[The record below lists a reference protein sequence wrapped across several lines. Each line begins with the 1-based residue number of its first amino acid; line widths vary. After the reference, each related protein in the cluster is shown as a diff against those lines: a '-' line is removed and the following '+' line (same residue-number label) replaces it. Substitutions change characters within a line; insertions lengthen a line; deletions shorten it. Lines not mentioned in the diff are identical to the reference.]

1 MKHMKKL
8 ILLATSLP
16 LVLFT
21 AAQSFGELEWQKT
34 KIPATIIE
42 IPQSASVTEAAIK
55 QKLAQLGYNGK
66 ETKGVTV
73 YKAVRIPEISSETID
88 LYLKVERKSRKEKDE
103 SVVYFAVARGYENF
117 VKSGSDTGFIR
128 SIHFYTNNFNGWAEA
143 EALEREIKD
152 QEDKLKS
159 AEKKA
164 DDLQSE
170 SESLQKRLKK
180 LQEDIEENKKNIEK
194 QKLEVENQR
203 KALDILRSKRK
214 V

>member
-1 MKHMKKL
+1 MKHVKKL

-42 IPQSASVTEAAIK
+42 VPQSASATEAAIK

-73 YKAVRIPEISSETID
+73 YKAVRIPEISSETVD

-117 VKSGSDTGFIR
+117 VKQDSDAEFIKG
-128 SIHFYTNNFNGWAEA
+128 IHTYTSNFNSWAEA
-143 EALEREIKD
+143 EALEREIKG

-180 LQEDIEENKKNIEK
+180 LQDDIEENKKNIEK
-194 QKLEVENQR
+194 QKAEVENQR

>member
-1 MKHMKKL
+1 MKKFT
-8 ILLATSLP
+8 LLAAFSACILN
-16 LVLFT
+16 V
-21 AAQSFGELEWQKT
+21 AAQSFGEIEWQKT
-34 KIPATIIE
+34 KIPATMIE
-42 IPQSASVTEAAIK
+42 VPQSASVTEAAIK
-55 QKLAQLGYNGK
+55 QKLTQLGYNGK

-73 YKAVRIPEISSETID
+73 YKGVRIPEMSNETVD

-128 SIHFYTNNFNGWAEA
+128 SIHSYTNNFNGWAEA
-143 EALEREIKD
+143 EALEREIKV

-164 DDLQSE
+164 DELLGE

-180 LQEDIEENKKNIEK
+180 LEEDIEENKKNIEK
-194 QKLEVENQR
+194 QKTEVENQR

>member
-1 MKHMKKL
+1 MKKL
-8 ILLATSLP
+8 ILFVNFLP
-16 LVLFT
+16 LVLFA

-42 IPQSASVTEAAIK
+42 IPQSASATEAAIK

-73 YKAVRIPEISSETID
+73 YKGVRIPEISSETVD

-103 SVVYFAVARGYENF
+103 AVVYFAVARGYENF
-117 VKSGSDTGFIR
+117 AKHDSDAGFIKG
-128 SIHFYTNNFNGWAEA
+128 IHTYTANFNGWAEA
-143 EALEREIKD
+143 EALEREIKG

-164 DDLQSE
+164 DDLQNE

-180 LQEDIEENKKNIEK
+180 LQDDIEENKKNIEK
-194 QKLEVENQR
+194 QKAEVENQR